1 MALDKIQRFSSLIE
15 DADIGG
21 VDVPTRDAAAVARV
35 AEFVKAT
42 FDIAMAAYDGLFDAK
57 AILEAANAAASA
69 AVPAGAAAAVN
80 ASNAILGAT
89 AGVAQTYDAAVVYA
103 KDPAL
108 LGAAAADFTGLKTAY
123 KAAYDAA
130 VAAAPGSAGLE
141 AIRAATLPLRNTLID
156 AANLLFVSLFKNNT
170 INLPTFTTAAA
181 AGVNQLLLPLQTME
195 PRVNA
200 VHMKL
205 INDLKNKLYVPVAA
219 PAAASGLLAVPGDF
233 ATMKADYLNTLFEEV
248 EKGVEQLVTIAK
260 TCVDDISNY
269 NLVKIYKENKN
280 PRLKPEVRILKFM
293 YNPILKDIE
302 AYLPTLKTQIRDV
315 LAAATVASKIPDL
328 AKSLPTFLDSKIAEI
343 ASLKERYLALSEE
356 LSGGSQTDKKTRK
369 QNNRSGKATK
379 KNRKH

>member
-1 MALDKIQRFSSLIE
+1 
-15 DADIGG
+15 
-21 VDVPTRDAAAVARV
+21 
-35 AEFVKAT
+35 
-42 FDIAMAAYDGLFDAK
+42 
-57 AILEAANAAASA
+57 
-69 AVPAGAAAAVN
+69 
-80 ASNAILGAT
+80 
-89 AGVAQTYDAAVVYA
+89 
-103 KDPAL
+103 
-108 LGAAAADFTGLKTAY
+108 
-123 KAAYDAA
+123 
-130 VAAAPGSAGLE
+130 
-141 AIRAATLPLRNTLID
+141 
-156 AANLLFVSLFKNNT
+156 
-170 INLPTFTTAAA
+170 
-181 AGVNQLLLPLQTME
+181 ME

-205 INDLKNKLYVPVAA
+205 INDLKNTLYMPAPAPPPGAA
-219 PAAASGLLAVPGDF
+219 AAAASGLLAVPGDF

-315 LAAATVASKIPDL
+315 LDFSPLAAAAAAAAAPITVASKIPDL

-343 ASLKERYLALSEE
+343 ASLKEKYLALSEE
-356 LSGGSQTDKKTRK
+356 LRGGSQTDKKTRK
-369 QNNRSGKATK
+369 QNNRSGKVTK